1 LASSNIYSLVITSTG
16 SIFAGTNSGV
26 YISIDSGSNWT
37 QVGLAGS
44 YVFSLAINSTGYIFA
59 GTDGGGIYRSTNNGS
74 SWLQVG
80 STNSNDNF
88 LAITSTGYIFVGTQ
102 SGGIYRSTDIG
113 NSWTQ
118 VNTGLTNNYVHS
130 IAIDSSGDIFAGTDS
145 GGVYQSTNNGN
156 NWAQFSTG
164 LTNSSVYSLA
174 INSSSCIFAG
184 TWGAGVFRSTNPV
197 AAPSFPALAGPANGS
212 TEVSINSSLKW
223 NASAGA
229 TSYRLQVSTDSTFVT
244 TTYDTSGLNTTSMT
258 ISGLSYEVK
267 YFWRVNAT
275 DSAGTSGW
283 SNVWNFTT
291 VQETLKR
298 GDVDGNIN
306 GGPDAYSASLVLKYL
321 ADLDTLNAQQLTAAE
336 VDGNAEIEADD
347 AYWILYA
354 TAYGTFP
361 DGSLP
366 KTNGIQA
373 GNIAIGKLSS
383 EENSNLITIPV
394 ILQKSQGIHACYVEL
409 NIDGRYTDVD
419 SVVGNLPKGWLI
431 VHNYVKGVLKI
442 AMAGITPLTD
452 GTLATIN
459 LNLKNKS
466 VKFSVSGSAKLNANL
481 NSQINSFTVQAV
493 PGQFGLSQNYP
504 NPFNPSTVIQYQ
516 LAQDSHVGLTIY
528 DILGQKIKTLVSGMQ
543 QAGYYNITWDGTNNS
558 GNKVASGIYIYR
570 LQAGNFTKTLKM
582 NLLK

>member
-1 LASSNIYSLVITSTG
+1 
-16 SIFAGTNSGV
+16 
-26 YISIDSGSNWT
+26 
-37 QVGLAGS
+37 
-44 YVFSLAINSTGYIFA
+44 
-59 GTDGGGIYRSTNNGS
+59 
-74 SWLQVG
+74 
-80 STNSNDNF
+80 
-88 LAITSTGYIFVGTQ
+88 
-102 SGGIYRSTDIG
+102 
-113 NSWTQ
+113 
-118 VNTGLTNNYVHS
+118 
-130 IAIDSSGDIFAGTDS
+130 
-145 GGVYQSTNNGN
+145 
-156 NWAQFSTG
+156 
-164 LTNSSVYSLA
+164 
-174 INSSSCIFAG
+174 
-184 TWGAGVFRSTNPV
+184 
-197 AAPSFPALAGPANGS
+197 
-212 TEVSINSSLKW
+212 
-223 NASAGA
+223 
-229 TSYRLQVSTDSTFVT
+229 
-244 TTYDTSGLNTTSMT
+244 
-258 ISGLSYEVK
+258 
-267 YFWRVNAT
+267 
-275 DSAGTSGW
+275 
-283 SNVWNFTT
+283 
-291 VQETLKR
+291 
-298 GDVDGNIN
+298 
-306 GGPDAYSASLVLKYL
+306 LVLKYL